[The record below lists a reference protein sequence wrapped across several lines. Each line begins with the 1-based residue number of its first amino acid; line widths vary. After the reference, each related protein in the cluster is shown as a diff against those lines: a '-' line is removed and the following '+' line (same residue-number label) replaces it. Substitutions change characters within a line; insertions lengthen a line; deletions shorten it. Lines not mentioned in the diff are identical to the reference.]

1 MTHRFNFDD
10 EEKSSLFNYWTCDK
24 VYIVVYIYI
33 YSRVCDLYFYTV
45 LSEAEEKYFMIFKF
59 SLNFYC

>member
-33 YSRVCDLYFYTV
+33 YIVEFVTYIFT
-45 LSEAEEKYFMIFKF
+45 LSYLKLKRNI
-59 SLNFYC
+59 S